1 MLRQKWMQACCCI
14 LLLTIWSAQPVQA
27 MSIDH
32 TAKESAVALTQSK
45 AKRASKPQKAS
56 GASKNTKKSAP
67 IELKQE
73 TERPKISAD
82 AAVLMDAVTGDVL
95 LDKQA
100 HKRRPPASTTKIMT
114 AILGLELGRPDE
126 VVTVSSKAAAVGE
139 STIHLDPGEKATLY
153 ELITGALIKSGNDA
167 CVAIGEQIAGSEEQ
181 FVRMMNQKALFLGA
195 KDTHFEN
202 TNGLPNKN
210 HYSTAYDLAL
220 IARYGLGLPAFSSI
234 TRQKETEIHF
244 LEPDFLMDLRNTNK
258 LLWSYPYADGV
269 KTGTTNAAGKCLVA
283 SATKDGRQL
292 IAVVLHASDRFG
304 DAQRMLEWGFNQ
316 TEIVPVVKAGEAAA
330 EFPLDKAEPL
340 KALAAYSL
348 DVSVAKSDHAKI
360 EKKIQWSRSST
371 LPIQAGEELG
381 TFEVWLNGQKINSVP
396 LLAERE
402 VKVPSRFFRKS

>member
-1 MLRQKWMQACCCI
+1 MFRQKWMQACFCI
-14 LLLTIWSAQPVQA
+14 LLLTIWGVQPVQA
-27 MSIDH
+27 MS
-32 TAKESAVALTQSK
+32 LTQTSEESVVAVTQSQAK
-45 AKRASKPQKAS
+45 SAPKSKRASGARQKT
-56 GASKNTKKSAP
+56 NKSNS
-67 IELKQE
+67 
-73 TERPKISAD
+73 TEENQGTGLPKISAD

-100 HKRRPPASTTKIMT
+100 HKRRPPASTTKIIT

-244 LEPDFLMDLRNTNK
+244 LEPDFLMDVRNTNK

-316 TEIVPVVKAGEAAA
+316 TETVSVVKAGEAAA

-340 KALAAYSL
+340 KALAAYTL
-348 DVSVAKSDHAKI
+348 DVSVAKSDHPKI

-371 LPIQAGEELG
+371 MPIQAGEELG
-381 TFEVWLNGQKINSVP
+381 TFEVWLNNQKINSVP

-402 VKVPSRFFRKS
+402 VKAPSRFFRRS

>member
-1 MLRQKWMQACCCI
+1 MSRQKWMQACCCV
-14 LLLTIWSAQPVQA
+14 LLLTIWSVQPVQA
-27 MSIDH
+27 MNLSQ
-32 TAKESAVALTQSK
+32 APEESLVAVTQSQ
-45 AKRASKPQKAS
+45 AKSVSKPKKAAAPNPKTKS
-56 GASKNTKKSAP
+56 GSQGENQEA
-67 IELKQE
+67 EL
-73 TERPKISAD
+73 PKISAD

-95 LDKQA
+95 IDKQA
-100 HKRRPPASTTKIMT
+100 HTHRPPASTTKIMT

-181 FVRMMNQKALFLGA
+181 FVRMMNQKALSLGA
-195 KDTHFEN
+195 TDTHFEN

-220 IARYGLGLPAFSSI
+220 IARYGMGLPSFSSI

-244 LEPDFLMDLRNTNK
+244 LEPDFMMDLRNTNK
-258 LLWSYPYADGV
+258 LLWNYPYADGV

-316 TEIVPVVKAGEAAA
+316 TETVSVVKAGEAVA
-330 EFPLDKAEPL
+330 EFSLDNDEPL
-340 KALAAYSL
+340 KALAEHSL
-348 DVSVAKSDHAKI
+348 DVSITKSDHPKI
-360 EKKIQWSRSST
+360 EKKINWIKSN

-381 TFEVWLNGQKINSVP
+381 TFEVWLNGKKINSVP

-402 VKVPSRFFRKS
+402 VKAPSRFFRKS